1 MKKNEFD
8 FLDDFLN
15 DLDTEELLEFV
26 DNLLKNP
33 TYVIKGDL
41 KEIKKWLKTTIKRN
55 LTIL

>member
-15 DLDTEELLEFV
+15 DLDIEELLEFI

-33 TYVIKGDL
+33 TYVIEGD
-41 KEIKKWLKTTIKRN
+41 EKKCVIF
-55 LTIL
+55 